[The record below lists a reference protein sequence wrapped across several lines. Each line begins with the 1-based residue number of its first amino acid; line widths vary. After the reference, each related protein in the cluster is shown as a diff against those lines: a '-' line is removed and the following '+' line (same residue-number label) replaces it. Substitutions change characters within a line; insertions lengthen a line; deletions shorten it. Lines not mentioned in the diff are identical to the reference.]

1 MRRPSFLFIPSG
13 FDRDLKLLL
22 CSMMS
27 RRAVMGFTSVVVTI
41 YYNLIGLSPVTI
53 GLLLSFSSAISALHH
68 VSFGVLSD
76 RYGRKPFLL
85 LGAFF
90 ATMRLLILATTKNI
104 WLLVLGQGLGAMGEG
119 AGAGQPVVS
128 GYIADKVEL
137 KDRVSTFSVIA
148 VTNALAAT
156 AGSAIAGLPQ
166 WLTGLQGLDLVGA
179 HGPLFLIGAAL
190 SALSF
195 MLLLP
200 ISEVE
205 AARNEDPGERR
216 GFKIRSWEVILKYSL
231 VRSMSG
237 LGWGLIESLLPLY
250 FYLRFGVGSD
260 VLGPIYAASRM
271 ISIVT
276 YASIPFVVGRLGDV
290 GTIALSRMGSA
301 AATIAF
307 AFTDWYPLAAG
318 LLVVF
323 RLLME
328 FTMPVRQSFAT
339 GIVDQDETA
348 TMIGISSFAR
358 MGVRTAAP
366 AIAGYMFEAVSLSM
380 PLLLGSALTVANGA
394 LYYAFFRP
402 RDGAV
407 SNGDGEPV
415 TGSRAIA

>member
-1 MRRPSFLFIPSG
+1 MRRPSFLFLPGG

-68 VSFGVLSD
+68 ISFGVLSD

-85 LGAFF
+85 LGALF
-90 ATMRLLILATTKNI
+90 ATMRLLILATTRNI

-137 KDRVSTFSVIA
+137 KDRVSSFSIIA

-166 WLTGLQGLDLVGA
+166 WIESMQGLDLVGS
-179 HGPLFLIGAAL
+179 HRPLFLIGAAL

-195 MLLLP
+195 VLLIPLG
-200 ISEVE
+200 EVKPVID
-205 AARNEDPGERR
+205 EDPGERK
-216 GFKIRSWEVILKYSL
+216 GFKIRSWDVILKYSL

-250 FYLRFGVGSD
+250 FFLKFGVGSD
-260 VLGPIYAASRM
+260 VLGPIYATTRM
-271 ISIVT
+271 ISIVS
-276 YASIPFVVGRLGDV
+276 YAFIPFVVGRLGDV
-290 GTIALSRMGSA
+290 GTIVLSRIGSA
-301 AATIAF
+301 AATVAF
-307 AFTDWYPLAAG
+307 AFADWYPIAAG
-318 LLVVF
+318 LLIVF

-348 TMIGISSFAR
+348 TVIGISSFAR

-366 AIAGYMFEAVSLSM
+366 AIAGYMFEAISLSM
-380 PLLLGSALTVANGA
+380 PFLLGSALTVANGA

-402 RDGAV
+402 K
-407 SNGDGEPV
+407 NGTASSGDEESV
-415 TGSRAIA
+415 TGSQVIT

>member
-1 MRRPSFLFIPSG
+1 LRRPSFLLLPSG

-41 YYNLIGLSPVTI
+41 YYNLIGLSPITI
-53 GLLLSFSSAISALHH
+53 GLLLSFSSAISALHNI
-68 VSFGVLSD
+68 SFGILSD

-85 LGAFF
+85 LGALF
-90 ATMRLLILATTKNI
+90 ATMRLLILATTRNI

-128 GYIADKVEL
+128 GYIADKIEL
-137 KDRVSTFSVIA
+137 RDRVSFFSTIA
-148 VTNALAAT
+148 VINALAAT

-166 WLTGLQGLDLVGA
+166 WLTSLQGLDLVAA
-179 HGPLFLIGAAL
+179 HRPLFLFGAAL
-190 SALSF
+190 SALSLV
-195 MLLLP
+195 LLIPLG
-200 ISEVE
+200 EVKVE
-205 AARNEDPGERR
+205 RDEDPGERK

-250 FYLRFGVGSD
+250 FFLRFGVGS
-260 VLGPIYAASRM
+260 GPIYAVTRM

-276 YASIPFVVGRLGDV
+276 YAFIPIVVGRLGDV
-290 GTIALSRMGSA
+290 GTIVLSRMGSA

-307 AFTDWYPLAAG
+307 AFMDWYPLAAG

-328 FTMPVRQSFAT
+328 FTMPIRQSFAT

-348 TMIGISSFAR
+348 TLIGISSFAR

-366 AIAGYMFEAVSLSM
+366 TIAGYMFEAVSLSM
-380 PLLLGSALTVANGA
+380 PLLLGSALTVANGT
-394 LYYAFFRP
+394 LYYTFFRS
-402 RDGAV
+402 RDGAA
-407 SNGDGEPV
+407 SSGDRESV
-415 TGSRAIA
+415 TGSRAIT

>member
-1 MRRPSFLFIPSG
+1 MRRPSFLLLPSG

-41 YYNLIGLSPVTI
+41 YYNLIGLSPITI
-53 GLLLSFSSAISALHH
+53 GLLLSFSSAISALHNI
-68 VSFGVLSD
+68 SFGILSD

-85 LGAFF
+85 LGALF
-90 ATMRLLILATTKNI
+90 ATMRLLILATTRNI

-128 GYIADKVEL
+128 GYIADKIEL
-137 KDRVSTFSVIA
+137 RDRVSFFSTIA
-148 VTNALAAT
+148 VINALAAT

-166 WLTGLQGLDLVGA
+166 WLTSLQGLDLVAA
-179 HGPLFLIGAAL
+179 HRPLFLFGAAL
-190 SALSF
+190 SALSLV
-195 MLLLP
+195 LLIPLG
-200 ISEVE
+200 EVKVE
-205 AARNEDPGERR
+205 RDEDPRERK

-250 FYLRFGVGSD
+250 FFLRFGVGSD
-260 VLGPIYAASRM
+260 VLGPIYAATRM
-271 ISIVT
+271 ISIVA
-276 YASIPFVVGRLGDV
+276 YAFIPFVVGRLGDV
-290 GTIALSRMGSA
+290 GTIVLSRMGSA

-307 AFTDWYPLAAG
+307 AFMDWYPLAAG

-328 FTMPVRQSFAT
+328 FTMPIRQSFAT

-348 TMIGISSFAR
+348 TLIGISSFAR

-366 AIAGYMFEAVSLSM
+366 TIAGYMFEAVSLSM
-380 PLLLGSALTVANGA
+380 PLLLGSALTVANGT
-394 LYYAFFRP
+394 LYYTFFRS
-402 RDGAV
+402 RDGAA
-407 SNGDGEPV
+407 SSGDRESV
-415 TGSRAIA
+415 TGSRAIT